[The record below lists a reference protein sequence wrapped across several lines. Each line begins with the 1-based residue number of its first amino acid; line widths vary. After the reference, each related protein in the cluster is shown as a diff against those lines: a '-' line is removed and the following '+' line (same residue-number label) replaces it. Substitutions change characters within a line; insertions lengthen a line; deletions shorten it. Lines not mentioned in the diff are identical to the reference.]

1 MQHSEKSEHTTT
13 TSAAE
18 RMSSMFG
25 GRTVDSQMAD
35 VLDMLV
41 SLGGKPIAD
50 LSAEEARKQPT
61 PADAVKKLLEET
73 GRNADP
79 EGVLAVEDR
88 KIDGPAGDIAIRIY
102 TPASAR
108 EGTHLPIV
116 FYVHGGGWVI
126 ADLDVY
132 DSSPRSLCNAV
143 HAKVVSTHYRQAPED
158 KFPAAHEDVYAAW
171 KWTVENVR
179 ELGGDPSK
187 IAIVGESAGG
197 NMAAAVSMRA
207 RDEGFRVPD
216 HEVLVYPVAD
226 ASMTGES
233 YAEMQ
238 NAKPLNSPMMAW
250 FFDKY
255 LKSPSDGASP
265 MITLKN
271 GNLAGMPSTTIISA
285 ELDPLRSE
293 GEELAGALSKASVP
307 TTQRTFEGVTHEFFG
322 MGAVVDKAHQ
332 AVQLAA
338 KGIMDSFGTSATR

>member
-1 MQHSEKSEHTTT
+1 MQHRERIEHTNV

-41 SLGGKPIAD
+41 SLGGKPIAE
-50 LSAEEARKQPT
+50 LSADEARKQPT

-73 GRNADP
+73 GRSGDP

-88 KIDGPAGDIAIRIY
+88 NIAGPAGDIAIRIY

-226 ASMTGES
+226 ASMTGVS

-238 NAKPLNSPMMAW
+238 SAKPLNAPMMAW

-293 GEELAGALSKASVP
+293 GEELAGALSQAGVQ

-322 MGAVVDKAHQ
+322 MGAVVDKAQ
-332 AVQLAA
+332 EAVHLAA
-338 KGIMDSFGTSATR
+338 KGIMDSFGTSVTR

>member
-1 MQHSEKSEHTTT
+1 MHSDNIEHTDI
-13 TSAAE
+13 TSAAD
-18 RMSSMFG
+18 RLSSMFG
-25 GRTVDSQMAD
+25 GRAVDSQMAD

-41 SLGGKPIAD
+41 SLGGKPTAE
-50 LSAEEARKQPT
+50 LSAGEARKQPT

-73 GRNADP
+73 GRNSDP
-79 EGVLAVEDR
+79 EGVLDVDDR
-88 KIDGPAGDIAIRIY
+88 KIAGPAGDIAIRIY

-108 EGTHLPIV
+108 GGTHLPIV
-116 FYVHGGGWVI
+116 FYIHGGGWVI

-132 DSSPRSLCNAV
+132 DSSPRALCNAV

-158 KFPAAHEDVYAAW
+158 KFPSAHEDVYAAW
-171 KWTVENVR
+171 KWTVDNVG

-197 NMAAAVSMRA
+197 NMAAAVCMRA
-207 RDEGFRVPD
+207 RDEGFRIPD

-233 YAEMQ
+233 YAEMEK
-238 NAKPLNSPMMAW
+238 AKPLNSAMMGW

-271 GNLAGMPSTTIISA
+271 GNLAGMPPTTIISA

-293 GEELAGALSKASVP
+293 GEELARALSAAGVH

-322 MGAVVDKAHQ
+322 MGAVVDKAQ
-332 AVQLAA
+332 EAVHLAA
-338 KGIMDSFGTSATR
+338 KGIMDSFGTAVTR